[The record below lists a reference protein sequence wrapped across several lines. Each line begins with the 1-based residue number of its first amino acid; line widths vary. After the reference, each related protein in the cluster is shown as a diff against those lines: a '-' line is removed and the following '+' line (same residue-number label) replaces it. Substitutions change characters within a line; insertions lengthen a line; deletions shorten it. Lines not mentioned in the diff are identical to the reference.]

1 MKIPTLDTEGRP
13 NGYIITCWNA
23 NEHPDLRPEQV
34 YGTAIAPH
42 SRKGPHLHMRRRGY
56 FCCLSGDVTL
66 VTRTKGILNGPGAKD
81 SPVIAQM
88 TYILLPGQKKIVQP
102 GVPCALYNYGDT
114 EALVLNMPSPAWSA
128 EDPDGHP
135 VFDWKDPEDWPQP
148 RKVTCPACQ
157 GSGGSI
163 TNSRCANCDGKGTFY
178 AKA

>member
-13 NGYIITCWNA
+13 NGWLMPIWNA
-23 NEHPDLRPEQV
+23 IDSPQFRPDQV
-34 YGTAIAPH
+34 YVTAIAPH
-42 SRKGPHLHMRRRGY
+42 ARKGPHLHNVRRGL
-56 FCCLSGDVTL
+56 FVCLTGQVTL
-66 VTRTKGILNGPGAKD
+66 VKRWTDRTIVTRIMTPENGY
-81 SPVIAQM
+81 S
-88 TYILLPGQKKIVQP
+88 IVPP

-128 EDPDGHP
+128 EDPDDHP
-135 VFDWKDPEDWPQP
+135 ALDWKDPDDWPQP

>member
-23 NEHPDLRPEQV
+23 NERPELRPDQV
-34 YGTAIAPH
+34 YVTAIAPR
-42 SRKGPHLHMRRRGY
+42 SRKGPHLHMRRRGV
-56 FCCLSGDVTL
+56 FLCISGSVKVRTRRNGMFIDRVLSPEDAF
-66 VTRTKGILNGPGAKD
+66 P
-81 SPVIAQM
+81 Q
-88 TYILLPGQKKIVQP
+88 IVLP

-128 EDPDGHP
+128 EDPDDHP
-135 VFDWKDPEDWPQP
+135 ALDWKDPDDWPQP